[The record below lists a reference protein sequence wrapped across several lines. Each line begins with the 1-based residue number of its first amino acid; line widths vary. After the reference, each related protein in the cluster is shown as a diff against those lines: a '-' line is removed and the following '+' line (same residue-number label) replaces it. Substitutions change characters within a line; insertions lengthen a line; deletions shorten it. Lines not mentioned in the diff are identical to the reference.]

1 MCCVTHLLT
10 WLNKQQ
16 VKTRASLD
24 SLEKGQLPAE
34 KVKEEKKRKEKKG
47 MLSGL
52 FKRKDKKHKDD
63 VEDPPLGDSQPFKDS
78 SESLVP
84 EGKQSAKLAP
94 HQAQKNSLEETQSSK
109 GTPQQPQRQS
119 SKLHKAQPTKQPP
132 SVKSPPRSEQPSQKA
147 TLKEKGAAEPQPD
160 RALSS
165 IVEGVNSAPQPDRAL
180 SSIVEGVSSAPQPDR
195 ALSSIV
201 EGVSSAPQPD
211 RALSSVVEGAS
222 SAPTS
227 QPKESP
233 APDGITSSEGRD
245 SIQSRPDESKMKEP
259 SKLPDADLP
268 PCPSNQDTPKEILQ
282 ENITPTSD
290 SPQPHSGAE
299 KLKTPQQ
306 RMPLEGSESS
316 PDTEQSLHSL
326 VATKIEQPPEAKV
339 EASKERLSESPVQ
352 VDVPHHLHT
361 QRTPPLITDDSSRE
375 EIHPSPR
382 SPASTPEL
390 VEAPLLNDREG
401 TPASADHSSGNPPI
415 WSDASLRAY
424 LEDGSDIRDLLI
436 LVHHK
441 PDPKPADPDH
451 PIVKNLFQEERRQ
464 LREISDE
471 LDNLMVNYRAR
482 KSKIPNR

>member
-1 MCCVTHLLT
+1 
-10 WLNKQQ
+10 
-16 VKTRASLD
+16 
-24 SLEKGQLPAE
+24 
-34 KVKEEKKRKEKKG
+34 

-63 VEDPPLGDSQPFKDS
+63 VEDSLLGDAQPFKDS
-78 SESLVP
+78 SESLVS
-84 EGKQSAKLAP
+84 EGKQSAKSSP
-94 HQAQKNSLEETQSSK
+94 HQARKNSVEETQASK

-132 SVKSPPRSEQPSQKA
+132 PVKSPPVKSPPRSDQPSEKITA
-147 TLKEKGAAEPQPD
+147 KEKGAAEPQPD

-165 IVEGVNSAPQPDRAL
+165 IAEDVGSAP
-180 SSIVEGVSSAPQPDR
+180 
-195 ALSSIV
+195 
-201 EGVSSAPQPD
+201 
-211 RALSSVVEGAS
+211 
-222 SAPTS
+222 APTS
-227 QPKESP
+227 QSKESP

-245 SIQSRPDESKMKEP
+245 SVQPRPDESKMKEP
-259 SKLPDADLP
+259 SRPPDKVLP
-268 PCPSNQDTPKEILQ
+268 PHPPNQDTTKEILQ
-282 ENITPTSD
+282 ESITPASD
-290 SPQPHSGAE
+290 SPQPHSGPE

-306 RMPLEGSESS
+306 RMPLEGSDSS
-316 PDTEQSLHSL
+316 PDTEQSLQSL
-326 VATKIEQPPEAKV
+326 AATKIEQPPEAKI

-352 VDVPHHLHT
+352 VDVPHHLPT

-390 VEAPLLNDREG
+390 VEAPVLNDREG
-401 TPASADHSSGNPPI
+401 TSASADHPSRNPPI

-471 LDNLMVNYRAR
+471 LDNLMVKYRAR

>member
-1 MCCVTHLLT
+1 MCCLIHLLT
-10 WLNKQQ
+10 WLNKLQ

-63 VEDPPLGDSQPFKDS
+63 VEDSLLGDSQPFKDS
-78 SESLVP
+78 SESLVT
-84 EGKQSAKLAP
+84 EGKQSAKLTP
-94 HQAQKNSLEETQSSK
+94 HQAQKNSLEEAQASK

-147 TLKEKGAAEPQPD
+147 TLKEKGAAKPQPD
-160 RALSS
+160 RAL
-165 IVEGVNSAPQPDRAL
+165 P
-180 SSIVEGVSSAPQPDR
+180 SIVEGVSST
-195 ALSSIV
+195 
-201 EGVSSAPQPD
+201 
-211 RALSSVVEGAS
+211 
-222 SAPTS
+222 PTS
-227 QPKESP
+227 QSKESP
-233 APDGITSSEGRD
+233 APDGITSSEGSD
-245 SIQSRPDESKMKEP
+245 SIQPRPDENKMKEP
-259 SKLPDADLP
+259 SKLPDSDLP
-268 PCPSNQDTPKEILQ
+268 LRPSNQDTPKEILQ
-282 ENITPTSD
+282 ENITFASD
-290 SPQPHSGAE
+290 SPQPHSEAE
-299 KLKTPQQ
+299 NLKTPQQ

-361 QRTPPLITDDSSRE
+361 QPTPPLITDDSSRE

-451 PIVKNLFQEERRQ
+451 PIVRNLFQEERRQ

-482 KSKIPNR
+482 KSQIPNR

>member
-1 MCCVTHLLT
+1 MYCLSHPLT

-16 VKTRASLD
+16 VKIRVSLD

-63 VEDPPLGDSQPFKDS
+63 VEDSLLGDAKPFKDS

-84 EGKQSAKLAP
+84 EGKQSAKPTP
-94 HQAQKNSLEETQSSK
+94 HQARKNSLEETQASK
-109 GTPQQPQRQS
+109 GTTQQPQRQS

-132 SVKSPPRSEQPSQKA
+132 SVKSPPRSDQPSEKV
-147 TLKEKGAAEPQPD
+147 TLKEKGAAERQPE

-165 IVEGVNSAPQPDRAL
+165 IVEDVASAP
-180 SSIVEGVSSAPQPDR
+180 
-195 ALSSIV
+195 
-201 EGVSSAPQPD
+201 
-211 RALSSVVEGAS
+211 
-222 SAPTS
+222 APTS
-227 QPKESP
+227 QSKESP

-245 SIQSRPDESKMKEP
+245 SAQSRPDESKVKEP
-259 SKLPDADLP
+259 SKPPDADLP
-268 PCPSNQDTPKEILQ
+268 PHPPPNQDTPKEILR
-282 ENITPTSD
+282 ENITPASD

-306 RMPLEGSESS
+306 RMPLEGSISS

-352 VDVPHHLHT
+352 VDVPHYLNT

-375 EIHPSPR
+375 EIHPLPR
-382 SPASTPEL
+382 STTSTPEL
-390 VEAPLLNDREG
+390 VEAPLLHDREG
-401 TPASADHSSGNPPI
+401 TPASADHSSRNPPI

-451 PIVKNLFQEERRQ
+451 PIVKNIFQEERRQ

>member
-1 MCCVTHLLT
+1 MCFLTNPLT
-10 WLNKQQ
+10 WLNTQQ
-16 VKTRASLD
+16 IKSRVSLD

-63 VEDPPLGDSQPFKDS
+63 VEDSLLGDPQPFKES

-84 EGKQSAKLAP
+84 EGKQSVKSTP
-94 HQAQKNSLEETQSSK
+94 HQARKNSVEETQASK

-132 SVKSPPRSEQPSQKA
+132 SVKSPPRSDQPSEKV
-147 TLKEKGAAEPQPD
+147 TLKEKWAAEPQPD

-165 IVEGVNSAPQPDRAL
+165 IVEDVG
-180 SSIVEGVSSAPQPDR
+180 
-195 ALSSIV
+195 
-201 EGVSSAPQPD
+201 
-211 RALSSVVEGAS
+211 SVPAH
-222 SAPTS
+222 TS
-227 QPKESP
+227 QSKDPP
-233 APDGITSSEGRD
+233 ASDGITSSEGRD
-245 SIQSRPDESKMKEP
+245 SVQSRPDESKMKEP
-259 SKLPDADLP
+259 SKPPDTDLP
-268 PCPSNQDTPKEILQ
+268 PHPPNQATPKEILQ
-282 ENITPTSD
+282 ESITSASD

-299 KLKTPQQ
+299 NLKTPQQ
-306 RMPLEGSESS
+306 RMPLEESDSS
-316 PDTEQSLHSL
+316 PDTEQSIHSL
-326 VATKIEQPPEAKV
+326 VATKIEQPLEAKV

-375 EIHPSPR
+375 ELHPSPR

-390 VEAPLLNDREG
+390 VEAPPLNDREE
-401 TPASADHSSGNPPI
+401 TPASAEHPSRNPPI

-436 LVHHK
+436 LVHHE
-441 PDPKPADPDH
+441 PDPKPVDPDH
-451 PIVKNLFQEERRQ
+451 PIVKKLFHEERRQ

-471 LDNLMVNYRAR
+471 LDNLMVQYRAR

>member
-1 MCCVTHLLT
+1 MCCLTHLLT

-63 VEDPPLGDSQPFKDS
+63 VEDPLLGDSQPFKDS

-84 EGKQSAKLAP
+84 EGKQSTKLTP
-94 HQAQKNSLEETQSSK
+94 HQAQKDSLEETQASK

-119 SKLHKAQPTKQPP
+119 SKLHKAQPTKQP
-132 SVKSPPRSEQPSQKA
+132 SSAKSPPLSEQPSQKI
-147 TLKEKGAAEPQPD
+147 TIKEQGAVEPQLNK
-160 RALSS
+160 AL
-165 IVEGVNSAPQPDRAL
+165 A
-180 SSIVEGVSSAPQPDR
+180 SIVEGVSSP
-195 ALSSIV
+195 
-201 EGVSSAPQPD
+201 
-211 RALSSVVEGAS
+211 
-222 SAPTS
+222 PTS
-227 QPKESP
+227 QSEESP
-233 APDGITSSEGRD
+233 APDGITSTEGKD
-245 SIQSRPDESKMKEP
+245 SAQSRPDESKMEEP
-259 SKLPDADLP
+259 SKFPDAD
-268 PCPSNQDTPKEILQ
+268 PSNQDTSKDTNQ
-282 ENITPTSD
+282 EGITPASD
-290 SPQPHSGAE
+290 SPQPYLRAE
-299 KLKTPQQ
+299 ELKSPEQ
-306 RMPLEGSESS
+306 RILPEGSDFS
-316 PDTEQSLHSL
+316 PDTEQSLHSP
-326 VATKIEQPPEAKV
+326 VATKIERRSEAKV

-375 EIHPSPR
+375 EIHPSSR
-382 SPASTPEL
+382 SPNSTPEL
-390 VEAPLLNDREG
+390 VEAPLLNDSEG
-401 TPASADHSSGNPPI
+401 TPASVDHSLGNPPI

-424 LEDGSDIRDLLI
+424 LEDGSDIRNLLI

-451 PIVKNLFQEERRQ
+451 HIVKYLFQEERRQ

-471 LDNLMVNYRAR
+471 LDNLLVNYRAR
-482 KSKIPNR
+482 KSKISNR